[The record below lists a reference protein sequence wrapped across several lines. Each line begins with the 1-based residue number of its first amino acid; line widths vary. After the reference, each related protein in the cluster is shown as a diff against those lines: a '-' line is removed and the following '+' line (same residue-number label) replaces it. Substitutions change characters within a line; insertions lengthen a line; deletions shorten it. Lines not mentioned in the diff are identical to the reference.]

1 MPKPI
6 MFLVAAG
13 CLSLAWTQADPA
25 FADDP
30 KGLSLTAARAMDSDK
45 DGQISEAEFFA
56 QSDDAESW
64 AELWKKLDAN
74 ADGVLDAKEQKQGI
88 QVQPITVN

>member
-13 CLSLAWTQADPA
+13 CLSLAWPLAGPA

-56 QSDDAESW
+56 QSED

>member
-6 MFLVAAG
+6 TLMVAAG
-13 CLSLAWTQADPA
+13 CLGLAWSLAWSLVGPA
-25 FADDP
+25 AAGEAE
-30 KGLSLTAARAMDSDK
+30 GLSLTAARAMDSDK

-56 QSDDAESW
+56 QSDDAALW
-64 AELWKKLDAN
+64 AKLDAN
-74 ADGVLDAKEQKQGI
+74 ADGVLDAEEQKQGI

>member
-6 MFLVAAG
+6 MSLVAAG
-13 CLSLAWTQADPA
+13 CLGLAWSLAAQAV
-25 FADDP
+25 ADEP

-56 QSDDAESW
+56 RSDDAE
-64 AELWKKLDAN
+64 LWTKLDAN
-74 ADGVLDAKEQKQGI
+74 ADGVLDAEEQKQGM
-88 QVQPITVN
+88 QLQPITVN

>member
-1 MPKPI
+1 
-6 MFLVAAG
+6 
-13 CLSLAWTQADPA
+13 
-25 FADDP
+25 
-30 KGLSLTAARAMDSDK
+30 MDSDK